1 MAFLLIIF
9 YLCKAFSYY
18 YHGVLFWIFFCI
30 VYLIFIIT
38 VGVNIYNLGV
48 IRYDAKILF
57 NVTKLLV
64 WEVRKTLSNKTEE
77 STVPLIRIRW
87 TLH

>member
-1 MAFLLIIF
+1 M
-9 YLCKAFSYY
+9 
-18 YHGVLFWIFFCI
+18 
-30 VYLIFIIT
+30 YLIFIIT

-77 STVPLIRIRW
+77 PTVPLIRIRW